1 MQYVLLFMDDN
12 VDDNNLA
19 FAWFFANFSLVLL
32 IKVLLS

>member
-1 MQYVLLFMDDN
+1 MQYLLLFMDDN
-12 VDDNNLA
+12 VDDNLA